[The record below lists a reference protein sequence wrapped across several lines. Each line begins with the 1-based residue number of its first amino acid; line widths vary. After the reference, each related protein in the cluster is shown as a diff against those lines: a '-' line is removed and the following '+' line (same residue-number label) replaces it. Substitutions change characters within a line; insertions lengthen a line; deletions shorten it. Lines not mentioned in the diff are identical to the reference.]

1 MASVIGRIGSSHLV
15 IAAAPPSASPAAPP
29 LGGGVAIA
37 GIAAFVIYAEYVV
50 WIKSPIAQV
59 TAICDNLRALKEVNA
74 RNVEPLRLI
83 DEASAATLE
92 PLHLI
97 TQAVR
102 AATGKPSTSRTP
114 ASASSG

>member
-1 MASVIGRIGSSHLV
+1 MRGAMRRHFALRN
-15 IAAAPPSASPAAPP
+15 
-29 LGGGVAIA
+29 VAIA
-37 GIAAFVIYAEYVV
+37 GVATFVVYAEYVV

-59 TAICDNLRALKEVNA
+59 TTICDNLRALKEVTA

-97 TQAVR
+97 TQAARACDGEAIDIEDSNVR
-102 AATGKPSTSRTP
+102 
-114 ASASSG
+114 